1 MLHYAINRPVG
12 AQWGESD
19 LAPVLRWLSR
29 YAAWLEDRAR
39 LNRFRNSFPYVVT
52 AAIPARPNGWRA
64 SVP

>member
-39 LNRFRNSFPYVVT
+39 LNRFRT
-52 AAIPARPNGWRA
+52 AFLYIVHAKFSSEAERRAILDG
-64 SVP
+64 